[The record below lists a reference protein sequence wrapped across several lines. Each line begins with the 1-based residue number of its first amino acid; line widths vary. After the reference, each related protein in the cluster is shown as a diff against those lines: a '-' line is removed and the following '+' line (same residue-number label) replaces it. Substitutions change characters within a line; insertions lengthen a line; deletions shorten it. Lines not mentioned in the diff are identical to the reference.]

1 MAIPSKEH
9 NEHEAIRFIVNL
21 SFVSP
26 DNQDG
31 YQKTEVSHQLTK
43 EEAVV
48 EALMGNMN
56 EKYPLKGICVYKLE
70 LTL

>member
-1 MAIPSKEH
+1 MAIESKEH
-9 NEHEAIRFIVNL
+9 NGHEAIRFIVNL
-21 SFVSP
+21 SFVTP
-26 DNQDG
+26 DDQDG

-56 EKYPLKGICVYKLE
+56 
-70 LTL
+70 